1 MCRGEFKSASMT
13 VSLGCCE
20 VASNLAMYSLVS
32 ILLVFILSCF
42 IAVFNSLSSRFFSEE
57 MVSDGQT
64 RCTVFHVRN
73 GDRSQLQTKYDS
85 FRISYL
91 REQLLEGN

>member
-1 MCRGEFKSASMT
+1 MPIMCRGEFKSASMT

-42 IAVFNSLSSRFFSEE
+42 IVPAGFSQKKWFRMVKQYVLSSMLGMGIAANCKQNTTALGSA
-57 MVSDGQT
+57 T
-64 RCTVFHVRN
+64 
-73 GDRSQLQTKYDS
+73 
-85 FRISYL
+85 
-91 REQLLEGN
+91 